1 MLELPNFNDLSPEQD
16 DVLDLPLDSSVI
28 VTGPPGT
35 GKTIIAI
42 WRANMLHKAKR
53 PTLLLMYGKLL
64 STYTGA
70 AVKKLNVDSLVSTY
84 HSWFPQFY
92 KSVYGQAPPKLDQWK
107 FDWAACKEKMMT
119 SPVPPQLK
127 RHIIVD
133 EGQDMP
139 KDFYFMLRAIGCS
152 MTILADENQRITDD
166 QSTLEDIVAASGV
179 KEVRTL
185 TKNFRNTRPIAE
197 FAAQFYVGLKS
208 GIPELPA
215 ESRAGERPALQMHK
229 DISEAVQQILS
240 YEATYRDHTIGVLV
254 PSKWLLKN
262 LYKSLGN
269 RARKPV
275 QGYLGE
281 KHNGGLPS
289 LDFAKPGVKLVTWA
303 SSKGLEFDTVFL
315 PELQTVKG
323 DPTSDELR
331 MKMYV
336 LSSRAKQ
343 RLFLSYSGEG
353 TPPFVTSLPLSL
365 LEDRR

>member
-1 MLELPNFNDLSPEQD
+1 MVELPDFNDLSPEQD

-70 AVKKLNVDSLVSTY
+70 AVKKLDVDSLVSTY
-84 HSWFPQFY
+84 HRWFPTFY
-92 KSVYGQAPPKLDQWK
+92 RDIYGQAPPKLDRWNY
-107 FDWAACKEKMMT
+107 DWAACKEKMFK
-119 SPVPPQLK
+119 SPVPERLQ
-127 RHIIVD
+127 RHVIVD

-139 KDFYFMLRAIGCS
+139 KDFYLMLRMVSRS
-152 MTILADENQRITDD
+152 MTILADENQRITAD
-166 QSTLEDIVAASGV
+166 QSTLAEIKAASGV
-179 KEVRTL
+179 KEIRTL

-197 FAAQFYVGLKS
+197 FAAQFYVGLPS

-215 ESRAGERPALQMHK
+215 ASRAGEPPTLQAHK
-229 DISEAVQQILS
+229 DLADTVQQITS
-240 YEATYRDHTIGVLV
+240 YERTYRDHTIGVFV
-254 PSKWLLKN
+254 QSAWLLKSMYRR
-262 LYKSLGN
+262 LSTKSK
-269 RARKPV
+269 KPAQV
-275 QGYLGE
+275 YLSE
-281 KHNGGLPS
+281 KDNGGLPV
-289 LDFAKPGVKLVTWA
+289 LDFAAPGIKLVTWA
-303 SSKGLEFDTVFL
+303 SAKGLEFDTVFL

-331 MKMYV
+331 MKLYV

-343 RLFLSYSGEG
+343 RLFLTYSGEG
-353 TPPFVTSLPLSL
+353 IPPFVAALPLGF